1 MIAKLRRPKIRF
13 LLSLVLLFSFIVIG
27 FHHHEDG
34 DRHSD
39 CPICMAG
46 GVYACGGLQAE
57 GPLTVKHVVSYLCI
71 FPEIITIQHP
81 IFPTFA
87 YRAPPFSIPS

>member
-1 MIAKLRRPKIRF
+1 
-13 LLSLVLLFSFIVIG
+13 
-27 FHHHEDG
+27 
-34 DRHSD
+34 
-39 CPICMAG
+39 MAG
-46 GVYACGGLQAE
+46 GVYACTDSQAA
-57 GPLTVKHVVSYLCI
+57 GPLTLKHVVSYLYI